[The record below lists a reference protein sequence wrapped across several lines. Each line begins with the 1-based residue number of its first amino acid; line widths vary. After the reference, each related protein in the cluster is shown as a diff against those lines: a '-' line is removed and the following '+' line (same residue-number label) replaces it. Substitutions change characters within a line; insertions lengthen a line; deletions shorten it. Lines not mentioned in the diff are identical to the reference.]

1 MVRENLTMDKILTR
15 AAFENAIRVCGA
27 IGGSTNAVIHLIAI
41 AGRIGVRVTLDDWA
55 TLGRDIPCLLNLM
68 PSGEYLMEDFYYA
81 GGLQVIMKEL
91 GDLLHTGAI
100 TANGR
105 TLGENIADAECW
117 DAKVIRPLSDP
128 VAPQGGIAVLR
139 GNLAPDG
146 AVLKPS
152 AASAQ
157 LMRHRGRAV
166 VFDDI
171 DDYRTRIDDPDLD
184 VDESCVLVLRNCGA
198 KGYPG
203 LPEVGNIS
211 LPRKLL
217 DQGITDMVRISDA
230 RMSGTAFG
238 TVILHVSPE
247 AAAGGPI
254 GLLRSGDVVE
264 IDVARGLLHA
274 EVSEEEFARR
284 ASAAAPPPKHADRG
298 YAQLYV
304 DHVLQPHEGSD
315 FDFLVGSSGA
325 GTGSTQG
332 LQAFWPMRKKKAED
346 AS

>member
-1 MVRENLTMDKILTR
+1 
-15 AAFENAIRVCGA
+15 
-27 IGGSTNAVIHLIAI
+27 
-41 AGRIGVRVTLDDWA
+41 
-55 TLGRDIPCLLNLM
+55 M
-68 PSGEYLMEDFYYA
+68 PSGECLMEDFYYA
-81 GGLQVIMKEL
+81 GVLQVVMKEL
-91 GDLLHTGAI
+91 GDLLHTDAI

-105 TLGENIADAECW
+105 TLAENIADAECW
-117 DAKVIRPLSDP
+117 DAKVIRPLTDP

-152 AASAQ
+152 AASPQ

-171 DDYRTRIDDPDLD
+171 DDYRARIDDPDLD

-217 DQGITDMVRISDA
+217 DKGVTDMVRISDA

-254 GLLRSGDVVE
+254 SLLRSGDVVE
-264 IDVARGLLHA
+264 VDVARGVLRA
-274 EVSEEEFARR
+274 DISEEEFARR
-284 ASAAAPPPKHADRG
+284 ATRAEPPPSHADRG
-298 YAQLYV
+298 YAKLYV

-325 GTGSTQG
+325 DAGSPQG
-332 LQAFWPMRKKKAED
+332 LQAFWPMRKKAENTP
-346 AS
+346 